1 MRNPSA
7 YVSIFLNAQICCI
20 LIMILYA
27 SLVLGLGLAR
37 TMLIFEKINRIIFAK
52 IFDFKFSHRRGGV
65 ANFTGVAASGGGVH
79 PWVPGKFSNEKPT
92 EIISEVIALNP
103 KMYSVMTK
111 NFYPIVKILI
121 IAPHLVSS
129 VILSLQRDHQNSLKK
144 DPSRRL

>member
-7 YVSIFLNAQICCI
+7 YVSFFLNAQICCI
-20 LIMILYA
+20 LLF
-27 SLVLGLGLAR
+27 LP
-37 TMLIFEKINRIIFAK
+37 
-52 IFDFKFSHRRGGV
+52 KFSISNFRTGVRVTESTQGGGV

-79 PWVPGKFSNEKPT
+79 PWVPGKFSN